1 MIDRSFGSIYF
12 LPCSNSLLGIAT
24 SHIGLIRSLY
34 CSVFKE
40 PSLFKRLDYLTTFVE
55 VCQMIFL
62 KSFSSLFRTGP
73 LHQRRVLSYHT
84 AFLVSTVFSCF
95 FDRASYWHCLSSA
108 SEKDFSLRSKQR
120 CRAWLSRPARI
131 VHKKRR
137 CEITIIS
144 FSRSICRGGLAALI
158 GVTGKPYPSC
168 LSCHSHPIR
177 PFRAPSPRGEGC
189 DTRIP
194 SSKKRRRSRHEN
206 PEP

>member
-84 AFLVSTVFSCF
+84 DFLVSTAFSMF
-95 FDRASYWHCLSSA
+95 FEMALSGCGVSLWLVWRKGFPGFLIEGFPFFAFLTLSA
-108 SEKDFSLRSKQR
+108 L
-120 CRAWLSRPARI
+120 P
-131 VHKKRR
+131 HTKK
-137 CEITIIS
+137 I
-144 FSRSICRGGLAALI
+144 SRSARNDDGRAA
-158 GVTGKPYPSC
+158 S
-168 LSCHSHPIR
+168 
-177 PFRAPSPRGEGC
+177 
-189 DTRIP
+189 
-194 SSKKRRRSRHEN
+194 
-206 PEP
+206 

>member
-40 PSLFKRLDYLTTFVE
+40 PSLFKRLDYLTTFAE

-84 AFLVSTVFSCF
+84 AFLVSTVFFMF
-95 FDRASYWHCLSSA
+95 FDMGLSWCVIMVDMAQRFPRFPNSGFLLFRFPYTVCFITY
-108 SEKDFSLRSKQR
+108 EKDFSLCSK
-120 CRAWLSRPARI
+120 
-131 VHKKRR
+131 
-137 CEITIIS
+137 
-144 FSRSICRGGLAALI
+144 
-158 GVTGKPYPSC
+158 
-168 LSCHSHPIR
+168 
-177 PFRAPSPRGEGC
+177 
-189 DTRIP
+189 
-194 SSKKRRRSRHEN
+194 
-206 PEP
+206 